1 MTQEDKPQGDQDLA
15 EVLTAPL
22 RRWWGTQA
30 LAQSGNMGGRGSAQ
44 TIKNWTQVRGQCGLL
59 AVLSRVATVRTP
71 KDPEPH
77 MSPKGP

>member
-30 LAQSGNMGGRGSAQ
+30 LAQSGNMGGRGSAPNYQ
-44 TIKNWTQVRGQCGLL
+44 ELDPSER
-59 AVLSRVATVRTP
+59 AVWAAGCPQQSGHCENT
-71 KDPEPH
+71 
-77 MSPKGP
+77 

>member
-30 LAQSGNMGGRGSAQ
+30 LAQSGNMGGE
-44 TIKNWTQVRGQCGLL
+44 GLCPK
-59 AVLSRVATVRTP
+59 LSRTGP
-71 KDPEPH
+71 K
-77 MSPKGP
+77 